1 MLTELENDK
10 FYVIGGLVDHNS
22 QKGLCHRE
30 ATALGIQTA
39 RLPIDEFIHLNSRKV
54 LTVNHV
60 FEILAAVSEGKG
72 WKEALLGTIPE
83 RKGVSAKEVGEGEGK
98 VQDCDKEKG
107 MVQQCD
113 EEESL
118 SVSFQK
124 IYVYQISYF
133 LVHFQIPTPS
143 RSTSP
148 ARRSPSTTR
157 SSSG

>member
-1 MLTELENDK
+1 MLHLFDIYLMKVLTELENDK

-83 RKGVSAKEVGEGEGK
+83 RKGVSAKEVEEEEGK
-98 VQDCDKEKG
+98 VQQWDEEEKVVSVKEVQECDKEEC
-107 MVQQCD
+107 VAL
-113 EEESL
+113 EPE
-118 SVSFQK
+118 
-124 IYVYQISYF
+124 
-133 LVHFQIPTPS
+133 
-143 RSTSP
+143 
-148 ARRSPSTTR
+148 
-157 SSSG
+157 

>member
-83 RKGVSAKEVGEGEGK
+83 RKGVSAKEVEEEEGK
-98 VQDCDKEKG
+98 
-107 MVQQCD
+107 VQQCD
-113 EEESL
+113 EEEEL
-118 SVSFQK
+118 VSVKEVQECDK
-124 IYVYQISYF
+124 EECVA
-133 LVHFQIPTPS
+133 LEPE
-143 RSTSP
+143 
-148 ARRSPSTTR
+148 
-157 SSSG
+157 

>member
-1 MLTELENDK
+1 MKVLTELENDK

-83 RKGVSAKEVGEGEGK
+83 RKGVSAKEVEEEEGK
-98 VQDCDKEKG
+98 
-107 MVQQCD
+107 VQQCD
-113 EEESL
+113 EEEKVV
-118 SVSFQK
+118 SVKEVQECDK
-124 IYVYQISYF
+124 EECVA
-133 LVHFQIPTPS
+133 LEPE
-143 RSTSP
+143 
-148 ARRSPSTTR
+148 
-157 SSSG
+157 